1 MLLDLFFPFFGVSVM
16 FTKVVAGL
24 VAAVAVAGAGVY
36 FAPSSNCSNGCPLSR
51 LTDSSASDSTGCQS
65 CCTDSMSCTAPEPNE
80 SLAACAGAA
89 TLVSTGS
96 PKVAAPAC
104 CAE

>member
-1 MLLDLFFPFFGVSVM
+1 M

-36 FAPSSNCSNGCPLSR
+36 FAPSSDCSNGCPLTR
-51 LTDSSASDSTGCQS
+51 LTDGSASDSPCASTPS
-65 CCTDSMSCTAPEPNE
+65 CCMQSMSCSAEEPNE
-80 SLAACAGAA
+80 SLAACTGAA

-104 CAE
+104 CPVE